1 MPGVRFSAEQRARAV
16 RLVVETAQQHGPEWV
31 AIQSVTGK
39 IGASAETVR
48 KWVRRVEVDAG
59 TRPGLSTPGELWRR
73 RGRNSIKHRGELG
86 VDLSGARVQELKRRD
101 HTLRVLVVDQSPMV
115 VGDQPL
121 GRRSPR
127 RASVV
132 ETRRRG
138 YPR

>member
-59 TRPGLSTPGELWRR
+59 TRPGLATPGELWRSR
-73 RGRNSIKHRGELG
+73 TSTHRHRTA
-86 VDLSGARVQELKRRD
+86 DLSG
-101 HTLRVLVVDQSPMV
+101 
-115 VGDQPL
+115 VGT
-121 GRRSPR
+121 GHF
-127 RASVV
+127 
-132 ETRRRG
+132 E
-138 YPR
+138 